1 MQYSCHR
8 NPRRGQRKKETTVDI
23 DDWAKGVYADLL
35 SALKNTYN
43 MRKILIYSICII
55 SLFLWDHQIAFSQ
68 STTFTGKGTAV
79 IIAGDEFGAEKLAQR
94 AALKNAVSNAMK
106 SLIQKGT
113 KDEINF
119 NLKRN
124 KLLKEPYPF
133 IRNKKTLSKNRDG
146 KLLNIRMA
154 IEIDQKK
161 LSRFLE
167 KEGVLAYQT
176 AQRRKADFPSV
187 MVILVEEISGS
198 INSFPYS
205 SRVVVDALM
214 KRNYDVVDEAA
225 IRKSIKHDQAV
236 QGVLRGDSKAALAVA
251 LQYGAGILVTGK
263 AVSQKAA
270 LKSGAMQPYMANV
283 ALQAIQA
290 DSGRVIASAA
300 AEGSY
305 PHISAVTGSKRAIED
320 ASRKAADQLL
330 KEIEK
335 GLEYSE
341 ETILTSISGINY
353 AQLAVLKKI
362 LVRDFKT
369 ISSIKQKSFAGNVA
383 KLNLKIN
390 TSPEA
395 FSESVV
401 LKDFGTFRLDVVSFS
416 PRKIDFV
423 LRMKKSR
430 RQ

>member
-1 MQYSCHR
+1 
-8 NPRRGQRKKETTVDI
+8 
-23 DDWAKGVYADLL
+23 
-35 SALKNTYN
+35 
-43 MRKILIYSICII
+43 MRKIIIYGFCII
-55 SLFLWDHQIAFSQ
+55 SLFLWDLRIASPQ
-68 STTFTGKGTAV
+68 SITFTGKGTAV
-79 IIAGDEFGAEKLAQR
+79 IIAGDEFGAEELAQK
-94 AALKNAVSNAMK
+94 AALKKAVSNAME

-119 NLKRN
+119 NLKKT
-124 KLLKEPYPF
+124 KLLREPYPF
-133 IRNKKTLSKNRDG
+133 VKSNKTLSKSRDG
-146 KLLNIRMA
+146 KLLNLRMA

-167 KEGVLAYQT
+167 KEGVLASKT
-176 AQRRKADFPSV
+176 VLRRKADFPSV
-187 MVILVEEISGS
+187 MVILVEEVSGRV
-198 INSFPYS
+198 NTFPYS
-205 SRVVVDALM
+205 SRVVVDALV
-214 KRNYDVVDEAA
+214 KRNYDVVDETA

-251 LQYGAGILVTGK
+251 LQYGAGMLITGK

-290 DSGRVIASAA
+290 DSGRIIASAA

-305 PHISAVTGSKRAIED
+305 PHISSVTGSKRAIED
-320 ASRKAADQLL
+320 ASRKAVDLLL
-330 KEIEK
+330 KDIEK

-353 AQLAVLKKI
+353 AQLSILKKI
-362 LVRDFKT
+362 LVRDFET

-383 KLNLKIN
+383 KLNLKVN

-423 LRMKKSR
+423 LKMKKTR

>member
-1 MQYSCHR
+1 
-8 NPRRGQRKKETTVDI
+8 
-23 DDWAKGVYADLL
+23 
-35 SALKNTYN
+35 
-43 MRKILIYSICII
+43 MRKIIIYGFCII
-55 SLFLWDHQIAFSQ
+55 SLFLWDLRIASPE
-68 STTFTGKGTAV
+68 SITFTGKGTAV
-79 IIAGDEFGAEKLAQR
+79 IIAGDEFGAEELAQK
-94 AALKNAVSNAMK
+94 AALKKAVSNAMK

-119 NLKRN
+119 NLKKT

-133 IRNKKTLSKNRDG
+133 VKSKKTLSKSRDG
-146 KLLNIRMA
+146 KLLNLRMA
-154 IEIDQKK
+154 IEINPKK

-167 KEGVLAYQT
+167 KEGVLAHQT
-176 AQRRKADFPSV
+176 VQRRKADFPSV
-187 MVILVEEISGS
+187 MVILVEEISGNV
-198 INSFPYS
+198 NSFPYS
-205 SRVVVDALM
+205 SRVIVDALV
-214 KRNYDVVDEAA
+214 KRNYDVVDETV

-251 LQYGAGILVTGK
+251 LQYGAGMLITGK

-290 DSGRVIASAA
+290 DSGRIIASAA

-305 PHISAVTGSKRAIED
+305 PHISSVTGSKRAIED
-320 ASRKAADQLL
+320 ASRKAVDQLL
-330 KEIEK
+330 KDIEK

-341 ETILTSISGINY
+341 ETVLTSISGINY
-353 AQLAVLKKI
+353 AQLAILKKI
-362 LVRDFKT
+362 LVRDFET

-383 KLNLKIN
+383 KLNLKID

-423 LRMKKSR
+423 LKMKKTL

>member
-1 MQYSCHR
+1 
-8 NPRRGQRKKETTVDI
+8 
-23 DDWAKGVYADLL
+23 
-35 SALKNTYN
+35 
-43 MRKILIYSICII
+43 MRKTIIYGFCFI
-55 SLFLWDHQIAFSQ
+55 SLLLWDLRIASPKSF
-68 STTFTGKGTAV
+68 TFTGKGTALV
-79 IIAGDEFGAEKLAQR
+79 IAGDEFGAEELAQK
-94 AALKNAVSNAMK
+94 AALKKAVSNAMK

-113 KDEINF
+113 QDEINF
-119 NLKRN
+119 NLKRT
-124 KLLKEPYPF
+124 KLLREPYPF
-133 IRNKKTLSKNRDG
+133 VKSKKTLSKSRDG
-146 KLLNIRMA
+146 KLLNLRIK
-154 IEIDQKK
+154 IEIDPKK

-167 KEGVLAYQT
+167 KEGVLAHKT
-176 AQRRKADFPSV
+176 VQRRKADFPSV

-198 INSFPYS
+198 VNTFPYS
-205 SRVVVDALM
+205 SRLIVDALM
-214 KRNYDVVDEAA
+214 KRNYEVVDETA

-251 LQYGAGILVTGK
+251 LQYGAGVLITGK

-300 AEGSY
+300 ADGSY
-305 PHISAVTGSKRAIED
+305 PHISSITGSRRAIEA
-320 ASRKAADQLL
+320 ASRKAVDQLL
-330 KEIEK
+330 KDIEK

-341 ETILTSISGINY
+341 ETILTSISGITY
-353 AQLAVLKKI
+353 AQLAMLKKI
-362 LVRDFKT
+362 LVRDFET
-369 ISSIKQKSFAGNVA
+369 ISSIKQKNFAGSVA

-423 LRMKKSR
+423 LKMKKTR

>member
-1 MQYSCHR
+1 MKRTYKM
-8 NPRRGQRKKETTVDI
+8 KKI
-23 DDWAKGVYADLL
+23 
-35 SALKNTYN
+35 
-43 MRKILIYSICII
+43 IIYGFCII
-55 SLFLWDHQIAFSQ
+55 SLFLWDLRIASPQ
-68 STTFTGKGTAV
+68 SNTFTGNGTALA
-79 IIAGDEFGAEKLAQR
+79 IAGNEVDAEKLAYQ
-94 AALKNAVSNAMK
+94 AALKKAVSNAME

-119 NLKRN
+119 NLKRHQ
-124 KLLKEPYPF
+124 LLREPYPF
-133 IRNKKTLSKNRDG
+133 VKSQKTLSKNRDG

-154 IEIDQKK
+154 VEIDQKK

-167 KEGVLAYQT
+167 KEGVLAHKT
-176 AQRRKADFPSV
+176 IQRRKADFPSV

-198 INSFPYS
+198 INTFPYS
-205 SRVVVDALM
+205 SRVIVDAFV
-214 KRNYDVVDEAA
+214 KGNYEVVDETT

-251 LQYGAGILVTGK
+251 LQYGAGMLITGK

-270 LKSGAMQPYMANV
+270 LKSGAMQPYTANI

-290 DSGRVIASAA
+290 DSGRIIASAA

-305 PHISAVTGSKRAIED
+305 PHISSVTGSKRAIED
-320 ASRKAADQLL
+320 ASRKAVDQLL
-330 KEIEK
+330 KDIEK

-353 AQLAVLKKI
+353 AQLAILKKI
-362 LVRDFKT
+362 LVRDFET
-369 ISSIKQKSFAGNVA
+369 ISSIKQKSFAGSVA

-423 LRMKKSR
+423 LKMKKSPR
-430 RQ
+430 R

>member
-1 MQYSCHR
+1 M
-8 NPRRGQRKKETTVDI
+8 E
-23 DDWAKGVYADLL
+23 
-35 SALKNTYN
+35 
-43 MRKILIYSICII
+43 
-55 SLFLWDHQIAFSQ
+55 
-68 STTFTGKGTAV
+68 
-79 IIAGDEFGAEKLAQR
+79 
-94 AALKNAVSNAMK
+94 

-119 NLKRN
+119 NLKRTR
-124 KLLKEPYPF
+124 LLREPYPF
-133 IRNKKTLSKNRDG
+133 VKSKKTLSKSRDG

-167 KEGVLAYQT
+167 KEGVLAHKT
-176 AQRRKADFPSV
+176 VQRRKADFPSV

-198 INSFPYS
+198 VNSFPYS
-205 SRVVVDALM
+205 SRVIVDALM
-214 KRNYDVVDEAA
+214 KRNYDVVDETA

-236 QGVLRGDSKAALAVA
+236 QGVLRGNAKAALAFA

-283 ALQAIQA
+283 ALQAIQG
-290 DSGRVIASAA
+290 DSGRIIASAS

-320 ASRKAADQLL
+320 ASRKAVNQLL
-330 KEIEK
+330 KDIEK

-341 ETILTSISGINY
+341 ETLLTSISGINY
-353 AQLAVLKKI
+353 AQLAILKKI
-362 LVRDFKT
+362 LLRDFET
-369 ISSIKQKSFAGNVA
+369 ISSIKQKSFTGSVA
-383 KLNLKIN
+383 KLNIKIN
-390 TSPEA
+390 TSPES

-423 LRMKKSR
+423 LKMKKTR

>member
-1 MQYSCHR
+1 MVI
-8 NPRRGQRKKETTVDI
+8 VDR
-23 DDWAKGVYADLL
+23 AKGVFADLL
-35 SALKNTYN
+35 SAMKRTYK
-43 MRKILIYSICII
+43 MRKIIIYGFCII
-55 SLFLWDHQIAFSQ
+55 SLLLWDLRIAS
-68 STTFTGKGTAV
+68 SESITFTGKGTALV
-79 IIAGDEFGAEKLAQR
+79 IAGDEFGAEELAQK
-94 AALKNAVSNAMK
+94 AALKKAVSNAME

-119 NLKRN
+119 NLKRT

-133 IRNKKTLSKNRDG
+133 VKSKKTLSKSRDG

-154 IEIDQKK
+154 IEIDPKK

-167 KEGVLAYQT
+167 KEGVLAHKT
-176 AQRRKADFPSV
+176 IQRRKADFPSI

-198 INSFPYS
+198 VNSFPYS
-205 SRVVVDALM
+205 SRVIVDALV
-214 KRNYDVVDEAA
+214 KRNYDVVDERT

-251 LQYGAGILVTGK
+251 LQYGAGMLITGK

-270 LKSGAMQPYMANV
+270 LKSGAMQPYMASV

-290 DSGRVIASAA
+290 DSGRIVASAA

-305 PHISAVTGSKRAIED
+305 PHISSVTGSKRAIEN
-320 ASRKAADQLL
+320 ASSKAVDQLL
-330 KEIEK
+330 KDIEK

-341 ETILTSISGINY
+341 ETLLTSISGINY
-353 AQLAVLKKI
+353 AQLATLKKI
-362 LVRDFKT
+362 LVRDFET
-369 ISSIKQKSFAGNVA
+369 ISSIKQKSFAGRVA

-390 TSPEA
+390 TSSEA

-423 LRMKKSR
+423 LKMKKTR

>member
-1 MQYSCHR
+1 M
-8 NPRRGQRKKETTVDI
+8 VI
-23 DDWAKGVYADLL
+23 DDRASGVSSDLL
-35 SALKNTYN
+35 SAMKRTYK
-43 MRKILIYSICII
+43 MRKIIIYGFCII
-55 SLFLWDHQIAFSQ
+55 SLLLWDLRIAS
-68 STTFTGKGTAV
+68 SESITFTGKGTALV
-79 IIAGDEFGAEKLAQR
+79 IAGDEFGAEELAQK
-94 AALKNAVSNAMK
+94 AALKKAVSNAME

-119 NLKRN
+119 NLKRT

-133 IRNKKTLSKNRDG
+133 VKSKKTLSKSRDG

-154 IEIDQKK
+154 IEIDPKK

-167 KEGVLAYQT
+167 KEGVLAHQT
-176 AQRRKADFPSV
+176 IQRRKADFPSV

-198 INSFPYS
+198 VNTFPYS
-205 SRVVVDALM
+205 SRVIVDALV
-214 KRNYDVVDEAA
+214 KRNYDVVDETA
-225 IRKSIKHDQAV
+225 IRKSIKHDRAV
-236 QGVLRGDSKAALAVA
+236 QGVLRGDAKAALAVA
-251 LQYGAGILVTGK
+251 LQYGAGMLITGK
-263 AVSQKAA
+263 AVSQKAS

-305 PHISAVTGSKRAIED
+305 PHISSVTGSKRAIED
-320 ASRKAADQLL
+320 ASRKAVDQLL
-330 KEIEK
+330 KDIEK

-341 ETILTSISGINY
+341 ETILTSISGISY
-353 AQLAVLKKI
+353 AQLAILKKI
-362 LVRDFKT
+362 LVRDFET
-369 ISSIKQKSFAGNVA
+369 ISSIKQKSFAGSVA

-390 TSPEA
+390 TSSEA

-423 LRMKKSR
+423 LKMKKTR

>member
-1 MQYSCHR
+1 M
-8 NPRRGQRKKETTVDI
+8 KKI
-23 DDWAKGVYADLL
+23 
-35 SALKNTYN
+35 
-43 MRKILIYSICII
+43 IIYGFCII
-55 SLFLWDHQIAFSQ
+55 SLFLWDLRIASPQ
-68 STTFTGKGTAV
+68 SNTFTGNGTALA
-79 IIAGDEFGAEKLAQR
+79 IAGNEVDAEKLAYQ
-94 AALKNAVSNAMK
+94 AALKKAVSNAME

-119 NLKRN
+119 NLKRHQ
-124 KLLKEPYPF
+124 LLREPYPF
-133 IRNKKTLSKNRDG
+133 VKSQKTLSKNRDG

-154 IEIDQKK
+154 VEIDQKK

-167 KEGVLAYQT
+167 KEGVLAHKT
-176 AQRRKADFPSV
+176 IQRRKADFPSV

-198 INSFPYS
+198 INTFPYS
-205 SRVVVDALM
+205 SRVIVDAFV
-214 KRNYDVVDEAA
+214 KGNYEVVDETT

-251 LQYGAGILVTGK
+251 LQYGAGMLITGK

-270 LKSGAMQPYMANV
+270 LKSGAMQPYTANI

-290 DSGRVIASAA
+290 DSGRIIASAA

-305 PHISAVTGSKRAIED
+305 PHISSVTGSKRAIED
-320 ASRKAADQLL
+320 ASRKAVDQLL
-330 KEIEK
+330 KDIEK

-353 AQLAVLKKI
+353 AQLAILKKI
-362 LVRDFKT
+362 LVRDFET
-369 ISSIKQKSFAGNVA
+369 ISSIKQKSFAGSVA

-423 LRMKKSR
+423 LKMKKSPR
-430 RQ
+430 R

>member
-1 MQYSCHR
+1 
-8 NPRRGQRKKETTVDI
+8 
-23 DDWAKGVYADLL
+23 
-35 SALKNTYN
+35 
-43 MRKILIYSICII
+43 MRKIIIYGFCII
-55 SLFLWDHQIAFSQ
+55 SLFLWNQRIAFSK
-68 STTFTGKGTAV
+68 STTFTGKGTAL
-79 IIAGDEFGAEKLAQR
+79 IIAGDEFGAEKLAQK
-94 AALKNAVSNAMK
+94 AALKKAVSSAME

-119 NLKRN
+119 NLKRTR
-124 KLLKEPYPF
+124 LLREPYPF
-133 IRNKKTLSKNRDG
+133 VKSKKTLSKSRDG

-167 KEGVLAYQT
+167 KEGVLAHKT
-176 AQRRKADFPSV
+176 VQRRKADFPSV

-198 INSFPYS
+198 VNSFPYS
-205 SRVVVDALM
+205 SRVIVDALM
-214 KRNYDVVDEAA
+214 KRNYDVVDETA

-236 QGVLRGDSKAALAVA
+236 QGVLRGNAKAALAVA

-283 ALQAIQA
+283 ALQAIQG
-290 DSGRVIASAA
+290 DSGRIIASAS

-320 ASRKAADQLL
+320 ASRKAVNQLL
-330 KEIEK
+330 KDIEK

-341 ETILTSISGINY
+341 ETLLTSISGINY
-353 AQLAVLKKI
+353 AQLAILKKI
-362 LVRDFKT
+362 LLRDFET
-369 ISSIKQKSFAGNVA
+369 ISSIKQKSFTGSVA
-383 KLNLKIN
+383 KLNIKIN
-390 TSPEA
+390 TSPES

-423 LRMKKSR
+423 LKMKKTR

>member
-1 MQYSCHR
+1 
-8 NPRRGQRKKETTVDI
+8 
-23 DDWAKGVYADLL
+23 
-35 SALKNTYN
+35 
-43 MRKILIYSICII
+43 MRKTIIYGFCFI
-55 SLFLWDHQIAFSQ
+55 SLFLWDLRIASPK
-68 STTFTGKGTAV
+68 SITFTGKGTALV
-79 IIAGDEFGAEKLAQR
+79 IAGDEFGAEELAQK
-94 AALKNAVSNAMK
+94 AALKKAVSNAME

-119 NLKRN
+119 NLKRSR
-124 KLLKEPYPF
+124 LLREPYPF
-133 IRNKKTLSKNRDG
+133 VKSKKTLSKSRDG
-146 KLLNIRMA
+146 KLLNLRMK
-154 IEIDQKK
+154 IEIDPKK

-167 KEGVLAYQT
+167 KEGVLADKT
-176 AQRRKADFPSV
+176 IQRRKADFPSV

-198 INSFPYS
+198 VNTFPYS
-205 SRVVVDALM
+205 SRVIVDALV
-214 KRNYDVVDEAA
+214 KRNYDVVDETA

-251 LQYGAGILVTGK
+251 LQYGAGMLITGK

-305 PHISAVTGSKRAIED
+305 PHISSVTGSKRAIEN
-320 ASRKAADQLL
+320 ASRKAVDQLL
-330 KEIEK
+330 KDIEK

-353 AQLAVLKKI
+353 AQLAILKKI
-362 LVRDFKT
+362 LVRDFET
-369 ISSIKQKSFAGNVA
+369 ISSIKQKSFAGSVA

-423 LRMKKSR
+423 LKMKKTR

>member
-1 MQYSCHR
+1 MKRTYKM
-8 NPRRGQRKKETTVDI
+8 KKI
-23 DDWAKGVYADLL
+23 
-35 SALKNTYN
+35 
-43 MRKILIYSICII
+43 IIYGFCII
-55 SLFLWDHQIAFSQ
+55 SLFLWDLRIASPQ
-68 STTFTGKGTAV
+68 SNTFTGNGTALA
-79 IIAGDEFGAEKLAQR
+79 IAGNEVDAEKLAYQ
-94 AALKNAVSNAMK
+94 AALKKAVSNAME

-119 NLKRN
+119 NLKRHQ
-124 KLLKEPYPF
+124 LLREPYPF
-133 IRNKKTLSKNRDG
+133 VKSQKTLSKNRDG

-154 IEIDQKK
+154 VEIDQKK

-167 KEGVLAYQT
+167 KEGVLAHKT
-176 AQRRKADFPSV
+176 IQRRKADFPSV

-198 INSFPYS
+198 INTFPYS
-205 SRVVVDALM
+205 SRVIVDAFV
-214 KRNYDVVDEAA
+214 KGNYEVVDETT

-251 LQYGAGILVTGK
+251 LQYGAGMLITGK

-270 LKSGAMQPYMANV
+270 LKSGAMQPYTANI

-290 DSGRVIASAA
+290 DSGRIIASAA

-305 PHISAVTGSKRAIED
+305 PHISSVTGSKRAIED
-320 ASRKAADQLL
+320 ASRKAVDQLL
-330 KEIEK
+330 KDIEK

-353 AQLAVLKKI
+353 AQLAILQKI
-362 LVRDFKT
+362 LVRDFET
-369 ISSIKQKSFAGNVA
+369 ISSIKQKSFAGSVA

-423 LRMKKSR
+423 LKMKKSPR
-430 RQ
+430 R

>member
-1 MQYSCHR
+1 
-8 NPRRGQRKKETTVDI
+8 
-23 DDWAKGVYADLL
+23 
-35 SALKNTYN
+35 
-43 MRKILIYSICII
+43 MRKIIIYGFCII
-55 SLFLWDHQIAFSQ
+55 SLFLWDLRIASPK
-68 STTFTGKGTAV
+68 STTFTGKGTALV
-79 IIAGDEFGAEKLAQR
+79 IAGDEFGAEELAQK
-94 AALKNAVSNAMK
+94 AALKKAVSNAME

-119 NLKRN
+119 NLKRT

-133 IRNKKTLSKNRDG
+133 VKSKKTLSKSRDG
-146 KLLNIRMA
+146 KLLNLRMA
-154 IEIDQKK
+154 IEIDPKK

-167 KEGVLAYQT
+167 KEGVLAHKT
-176 AQRRKADFPSV
+176 IQRRKADFPSV

-198 INSFPYS
+198 VNTFPYS
-205 SRVVVDALM
+205 SRLIVDALV
-214 KRNYDVVDEAA
+214 KRNYDVVDETA

-251 LQYGAGILVTGK
+251 LQYGAGMLITGK

-305 PHISAVTGSKRAIED
+305 PHISSVTGSKRAIED
-320 ASRKAADQLL
+320 ASRKAVDQLL
-330 KEIEK
+330 KDIEK

-341 ETILTSISGINY
+341 ETLLTSISGISY
-353 AQLAVLKKI
+353 AQLAILKKI
-362 LVRDFKT
+362 LVRDFET

-423 LRMKKSR
+423 LKMKKTR

>member
-1 MQYSCHR
+1 MD
-8 NPRRGQRKKETTVDI
+8 VD
-23 DDWAKGVYADLL
+23 DRASGVHADLL
-35 SALKNTYN
+35 SAMTRTYK
-43 MRKILIYSICII
+43 MKKIIIYGFCMI
-55 SLFLWDHQIAFSQ
+55 SLFLWDLRIAS
-68 STTFTGKGTAV
+68 SESITFTGKGTALV
-79 IIAGDEFGAEKLAQR
+79 IAGDEFGAEELAQK
-94 AALKNAVSNAMK
+94 AALKKAVSNAME

-119 NLKRN
+119 NLKRT

-133 IRNKKTLSKNRDG
+133 VKSKKTLSKSRDG
-146 KLLNIRMA
+146 KLLNLRMA

-167 KEGVLAYQT
+167 KEGVLAHQT
-176 AQRRKADFPSV
+176 IQRRKADFPSV
-187 MVILVEEISGS
+187 MVILVEEVSGS
-198 INSFPYS
+198 VNTFPYS
-205 SRVVVDALM
+205 SRVIVDALV
-214 KRNYDVVDEAA
+214 KRNYDVVDETA

-251 LQYGAGILVTGK
+251 LQYGAGMLITGK
-263 AVSQKAA
+263 AVSQKAS

-305 PHISAVTGSKRAIED
+305 PHISSVTGSKRAIED
-320 ASRKAADQLL
+320 ASRKAVDQLL
-330 KEIEK
+330 KDIEK

-341 ETILTSISGINY
+341 ETILTSISGISY
-353 AQLAVLKKI
+353 AQLAILKKI
-362 LVRDFKT
+362 LVRDFET
-369 ISSIKQKSFAGNVA
+369 ISSIKQKSFAGSVA

-423 LRMKKSR
+423 LKMKKTP

>member
-1 MQYSCHR
+1 
-8 NPRRGQRKKETTVDI
+8 
-23 DDWAKGVYADLL
+23 
-35 SALKNTYN
+35 
-43 MRKILIYSICII
+43 MRKIIIYGFCII
-55 SLFLWDHQIAFSQ
+55 SLFLWDQRTAFSK
-68 STTFTGKGTAV
+68 STTFTGKGTALV
-79 IIAGDEFGAEKLAQR
+79 IAGDEFGAEKLAQK
-94 AALKNAVSNAMK
+94 AALKKAVSNAME

-119 NLKRN
+119 NLKRS
-124 KLLKEPYPF
+124 KLLREPYPF
-133 IRNKKTLSKNRDG
+133 VKRKKTLSKNRDG

-154 IEIDQKK
+154 IEIDRKK

-167 KEGVLAYQT
+167 KEGVLAHKT

-198 INSFPYS
+198 VNSFPYS
-205 SRVVVDALM
+205 SRVIVDALV
-214 KRNYDVVDEAA
+214 KRKYDVVDETT
-225 IRKSIKHDQAV
+225 IRRSIKHDQAV
-236 QGVLRGDSKAALAVA
+236 QGVLRGNSKAALAVA
-251 LQYGAGILVTGK
+251 LQYGAGMLITGK

-270 LKSGAMQPYMANV
+270 LKSGAMQPYMASV

-305 PHISAVTGSKRAIED
+305 PHISSVTGSKRAIEN
-320 ASRKAADQLL
+320 ASRKAVDQLL
-330 KEIEK
+330 KDIEK

-341 ETILTSISGINY
+341 ETLLTSISGINY
-353 AQLAVLKKI
+353 AQLAILKKI
-362 LVRDFKT
+362 LVRDFET
-369 ISSIKQKSFAGNVA
+369 ISSIKQKSFAGRVA

-423 LRMKKSR
+423 LKMKKKG